1 MIETLRLLDG
11 VTLRCVRDHRF
22 KQAALSIQFVRPMLR
37 EEAALNSLLPAV
49 LLRGS
54 ESYPDIRAIT
64 NRLDE
69 LYGAS
74 VGTII
79 RRVGDYQT
87 TGFFCGFM
95 EDRFA
100 LEGEQILEP
109 MMALVRDL
117 LRQPL
122 LEDGVFRRDFVE
134 GEKKN
139 LIAVIDAERN
149 DKRAYAGSQMIRIM
163 CREDSFSIP
172 RLGDRD
178 SAGAITPEELYR
190 HYGNM
195 LRESPVELFYVGS
208 AEAQT
213 VAEAVKPLFEG
224 LERRVMTLPAQTAY
238 HAVEPAEHTEMM
250 DVSQGK
256 LCMGFTTPVTLRD
269 PDFVTM
275 QLLNLIFGAGMTSK
289 LFMHIREKLSL
300 CYDIGSGY
308 HGAKGILSV
317 SAGIDCQEKDRVIRE
332 IEAQLEACR
341 KGEITEAELE
351 AAKQAMYSSIRSIH
365 DSPGGIEGFY
375 ATAALSGMALTPE
388 QYRAEVEQ
396 TTVAQIAAV
405 ARDIKLHTVYFLKGV
420 Q

>member
-1 MIETLRLLDG
+1 MIETMQLLEG

-37 EEAALNSLLPAV
+37 NEASLNALLPAV

-54 ESYPDIRAIT
+54 QSYPDIRAIT

-74 VGTII
+74 VGNIV

-87 TGFFCGFM
+87 TGFYCGFM

-100 LEGEQILEP
+100 LDGEQILKP
-109 MMALVRDL
+109 MMELACEL

-149 DKRAYAGSQMIRIM
+149 DKRAYANSQMIRIM

-172 RLGDRD
+172 RLGDRE
-178 SAGAITPEELYR
+178 SVAAITPEALYDYYHR
-190 HYGNM
+190 V
-195 LRESPVELFYVGS
+195 LLESPVEIFYVGS
-208 AEAQT
+208 APAQT
-213 VAEAVKPLFEG
+213 VAEVVKPLFEG
-224 LERRVMTLPAQTAY
+224 LERRVMTLPPQTAY
-238 HAVEPAEHTEMM
+238 HAVESGSHTQTM
-250 DVSQGK
+250 DVAQGK

-269 PDFVTM
+269 QEFVAM

-289 LFMHIREKLSL
+289 LFMQVREKLSL

-308 HGAKGILSV
+308 HGAKGILTV
-317 SAGIDCQEKDRVIRE
+317 SAGIDCQRKEQVIRE

-341 KGEITEAELE
+341 TGDITAAELE
-351 AAKQAMYSSIRSIH
+351 AAKQAMYSSIRGIH

-375 ATAALSGMALTPE
+375 ATAALSGMNLTPE
-388 QYRAEVEQ
+388 QYRAGVEQ
-396 TTVAQIAAV
+396 TTVEQVAAV
-405 ARDIKLHTVYFLKGV
+405 ARDVKLHTVYFLKGV

>member
-1 MIETLRLLDG
+1 MIETIQLLEG
-11 VTLRCVRDHRF
+11 VTLRCVRDTRF
-22 KQAALSIQFVRPMLR
+22 KQAAVSIQFVRPMRR
-37 EEAALNSLLPAV
+37 EEAALNALLPAV

-54 ESYPDIRAIT
+54 QDYPDIRAIT

-74 VGTII
+74 VGNIV
-79 RRVGDYQT
+79 RRIGDYQT

-100 LEGEQILEP
+100 LEGEKILEP
-109 MMALVRDL
+109 MMALTREL
-117 LRQPL
+117 LRRPL
-122 LEDGVFRRDFVE
+122 PENGVFRRDFVD

-149 DKRAYAGSQMIRIM
+149 DKRAYAGGQMIRLM

-172 RLGDRD
+172 RLGHRE
-178 SAGAITPEELYR
+178 AVAAITPEALYA
-190 HYGNM
+190 HYRRV
-195 LRESPVELFYVGS
+195 LEESPVEIFYVGS
-208 AEAQT
+208 AEPRA
-213 VAEAVKPLFEG
+213 VARAVAPLFEG
-224 LERRVMTLPAQTAY
+224 LERRVLTLPDQTAY
-238 HAVEPAEHTEMM
+238 HAVEPADREETM
-250 DVSQGK
+250 DVAQGK
-256 LCMGFTTPVTLRD
+256 LCMGFTTPVTLREEA
-269 PDFVTM
+269 FVTM

-317 SAGIDCQEKDRVIRE
+317 SAGIECGEKDRVIRE
-332 IEAQLEACR
+332 ILGQLEACR
-341 KGEITEAELE
+341 NGEISDAELE

-375 ATAALSGMALTPE
+375 ATAALSGMCLTPE
-388 QYRAEVEQ
+388 QYRAAVEKTTVEQ
-396 TTVAQIAAV
+396 IAEA
-405 ARDIKLHTVYFLKGV
+405 ARNVDLHTVYFLKGV